1 MIENKLISIVMNCY
15 NGEKYLNQSIDS
27 IINQDYQN
35 WELIFFDN
43 NSNDKSAQIFKS
55 YKDKRFFYYK
65 SDRTTNISIARNK
78 AINLCKGYFIAFLD
92 VDDYWDGKKLSKQIK
107 FFDDD
112 IDFIFTNFCLIKENK
127 NKLLNFQKPKI
138 VNLKFK
144 ENIIESVLEN
154 YEIVQSTIIIKKK
167 ILQNFTKIYDEK
179 YHIIGDFELFLR
191 LYNYNNIYHLKET
204 LTYRRI
210 HKKSESR
217 KNTEKT
223 LNEFED
229 FYLNNKKNIGTFSK
243 KSELIF
249 FNSNLHKRIL
259 FLLSKKKLFLAFK
272 LFINLD
278 FIYKFKLLKKIII
291 LIIKKLI
298 NIF

>member
-35 WELIFFDN
+35 WELVFFDN

-65 SDRTTNISIARNK
+65 SDKTTNISIARNK

-92 VDDYWDGKKLSKQIK
+92 VDDFWDDKKLSKQIK

-112 IDFIFTNFCLIKENK
+112 IDFIFTNFWLIKENK
-127 NKLLNFQKPKI
+127 NKLLNFQKHKI

-167 ILQNFTKIYDEK
+167 Y
-179 YHIIGDFELFLR
+179 Y
-191 LYNYNNIYHLKET
+191 
-204 LTYRRI
+204 
-210 HKKSESR
+210 
-217 KNTEKT
+217 KT
-223 LNEFED
+223 LRKFMM
-229 FYLNNKKNIGTFSK
+229 KNITLL
-243 KSELIF
+243 E
-249 FNSNLHKRIL
+249 IL
-259 FLLSKKKLFLAFK
+259 YYF
-272 LFINLD
+272 
-278 FIYKFKLLKKIII
+278 
-291 LIIKKLI
+291 
-298 NIF
+298 